1 MFHSTFLLKPFNF
14 FFFFFTFRTMTIYA
28 PVEQQ
33 PKLGR
38 KRDELTEVWV
48 LEFHLC
54 VALILPCFLMMPTG

>member
-1 MFHSTFLLKPFNF
+1 MFHSTFLLKHFD
-14 FFFFFTFRTMTIYA
+14 FFFTFRTMTIYA

-48 LEFHLC
+48 LVSFIC
-54 VALILPCFLMMPTG
+54 VLL